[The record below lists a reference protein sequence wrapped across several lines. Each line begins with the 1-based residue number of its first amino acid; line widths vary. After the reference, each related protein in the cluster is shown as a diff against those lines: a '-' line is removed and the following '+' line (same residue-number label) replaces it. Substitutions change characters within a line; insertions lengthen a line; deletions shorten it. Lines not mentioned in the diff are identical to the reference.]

1 MSAQRTLVLPL
12 LSQVLRNLQLMIDEL
27 LQSFPAEV
35 RHATG
40 VVATE
45 LVSNAVKYGVS
56 LPHAPN
62 AQVTLITADKQIQL
76 AVSNGVATDDEVKAL
91 RAHLGEL
98 RDAAGHASPYRRR
111 LQQLLDDPRQTGR
124 LGLYRIGCETQF
136 ALACDYADQI
146 LTVTATRTLE

>member
-12 LSQVLRNLQLMIDEL
+12 LSQVLRNLQQMLDEL
-27 LQSFPAEV
+27 LQGFPAEV
-35 RHATG
+35 RHAAG

-62 AQVTLITADKQIQL
+62 AQVTVITADKQIRL
-76 AVSNGVATDDEVKAL
+76 AVSNGVSSDDEVREV
-91 RAHLGEL
+91 RAHLGAL
-98 RDAAGHASPYRRR
+98 GGASGPASPYRRR
-111 LQQLLDDPRQTGR
+111 LQQLLDDPRQVGR

-136 ALACDYADQI
+136 TLACDYADQI
-146 LTVTATRTLE
+146 LTMTATRTLE

>member
-12 LSQVLRNLQLMIDEL
+12 LSQVLRNLQQMLDEM
-27 LQSFPAEV
+27 LQSFSAEV
-35 RHATG
+35 RHAAA

-62 AQVTLITADKQIQL
+62 AQVTVLTADKQIRL
-76 AVSNGVATDDEVKAL
+76 SVSNGVSSEDEVKQL
-91 RAHLGEL
+91 RAHLEALGG
-98 RDAAGHASPYRRR
+98 AAGQVSPYRRR

>member
-12 LSQVLRNLQLMIDEL
+12 LSQVLRNLQLMIDEM
-27 LQSFPAEV
+27 LQSFPAEI
-35 RHATG
+35 RHATSL
-40 VVATE
+40 VATE

-62 AQVTLITADKQIQL
+62 AQVTLITADKKIKL
-76 AVSNGVATDDEVKAL
+76 AVSNGVSTDEDVQSV

-98 RDAAGHASPYRRR
+98 SAAGQASPYRRR